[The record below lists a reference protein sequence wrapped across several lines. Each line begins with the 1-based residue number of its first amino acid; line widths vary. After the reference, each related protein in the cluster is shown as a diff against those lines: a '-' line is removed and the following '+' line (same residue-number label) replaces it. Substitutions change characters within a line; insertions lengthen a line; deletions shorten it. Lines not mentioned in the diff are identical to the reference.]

1 VAREFLKR
9 QAQACSRFRHG
20 AELRSASRMGIMSS
34 PTSLLSRVSK
44 LTLLHYHGAF
54 WPVMYDETLRRIAER
69 TPERLD
75 FVRSLRKI
83 KLSRLNPV
91 TRLRVRLLRC
101 ARQRRQEKYIATC
114 RKVETPPLSN
124 AVSAAK

>member
-1 VAREFLKR
+1 
-9 QAQACSRFRHG
+9 
-20 AELRSASRMGIMSS
+20 MSS
-34 PTSLLSRVSK
+34 PTSRLSRVSK
-44 LTLLHYHGAF
+44 LTLLHYYGAF

-75 FVRSLRKI
+75 FVRSLCKI

-101 ARQRRQEKYIATC
+101 ARQRRQEKYMATC
-114 RKVETPPLSN
+114 RTIEKPPLAN
-124 AVSAAK
+124 AVPAAE